1 MRAAAQRTLPVQTPA
16 PRVGRPPRVS
26 AQAIIE
32 AAIAIGL
39 EGVTLKQVADRLGV
53 AVATL
58 YRHVRNRDELVRLAA
73 FRIALTRRLPQ
84 ADQNR
89 PMHWSQIAI
98 GYAESLFESFVRE
111 PQLLY
116 ELTKGRLGPDVEVDF
131 LEQFLAAL
139 AAHGFSAD
147 EGIRLHHAI
156 AMLAIGASAGA
167 LAVSACAAAGE
178 PLDAAM
184 RRALAERDRHELP
197 HLRSAIDAYTNV
209 DPRQWLFALRA
220 LLAGIALARGET
232 LPPWDDRFSS
242 PTPTPPPAS
251 PVDVRSPS

>member
-1 MRAAAQRTLPVQTPA
+1 MTASAQRAALLQAPEAST

-26 AQAIIE
+26 AQTIVE
-32 AAIAIGL
+32 AAVEIGL

-73 FRIALTRRLPQ
+73 FRVALTRRLTAP
-84 ADQNR
+84 DPGR
-89 PMHWSQIAI
+89 SMHWAEIAT
-98 GYAESLFESFVRE
+98 GYAESVFESFTGE

-116 ELTKGRLGPDVEVDF
+116 ELIKGRLGPDVEIDF

-139 AAHGFSAD
+139 APHGFSAE

-167 LAVSACAAAGE
+167 LAVAAGRAAGE
-178 PLDAAM
+178 PMDAAIQ
-184 RRALAERDRHELP
+184 RAMGERDATDLKHVRAALDTY
-197 HLRSAIDAYTNV
+197 LNV
-209 DPRQWLFALRA
+209 DPKAWLLALHA
-220 LLAGIALARGET
+220 LLVGVAASRGEV
-232 LPPWDDRFSS
+232 LPSA
-242 PTPTPPPAS
+242 TKI
-251 PVDVRSPS
+251 